1 MPAASLKESYRWQL
15 RGFVA
20 FHALVFS
27 VLFASEDM
35 ITAIQLRQFEGLI
48 TAKVMLKVVVGLVLP
63 LVTLILD
70 GIVPADT
77 KAILVYCRRRNP
89 LPGSQAFTKYG
100 PADPRVDMRSLEKK
114 YGQFPEPA
122 NEQNQLWYR
131 LLKASEDRLSVS
143 QAHRAS
149 LLTRDLASLSFVLTP
164 LGAILGA
171 VLRIG
176 ILPWAIL
183 LTALTVQFLVLR
195 IVAANSGRRF
205 VTTVLAEAAASTD

>member
-1 MPAASLKESYRWQL
+1 MSVASLKETYRRRLQ
-15 RGFVA
+15 GFVA
-20 FHALVFS
+20 LNALVFF

-48 TAKVMLKVVVGLVLP
+48 TPKALYGLGLPLLTLVL
-63 LVTLILD
+63 D
-70 GIVPADT
+70 RIVSADT
-77 KAILVYCRRRNP
+77 KAMLVYCRCRNP
-89 LPGSQAFTKYG
+89 LPGSQAFTKHG
-100 PADPRVDMRSLEKK
+100 PADPRVNMRSLEKK
-114 YGQFPEPA
+114 YGPFPEPA

-131 LLKASEDRLSVS
+131 LLKASEDQPSVS
-143 QAHRAS
+143 QAHQAS
-149 LLTRDLASLSFVLTP
+149 LLTRDLASLSFVLAP

-176 ILPWAIL
+176 IWPWAIL

-195 IVAANSGRRF
+195 KAAANSGRRF